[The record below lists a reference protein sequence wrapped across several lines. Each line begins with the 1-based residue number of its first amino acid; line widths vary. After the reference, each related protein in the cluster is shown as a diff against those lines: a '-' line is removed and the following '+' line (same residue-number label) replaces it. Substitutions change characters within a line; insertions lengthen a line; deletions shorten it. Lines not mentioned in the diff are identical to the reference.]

1 MSRQARD
8 IEDQNQHER
17 MAEVRS
23 YKRRPEDISNKIR
36 RCSRDKQLVKHT
48 NQAIENINN
57 AIDTLMTNI
66 DSINNESAW
75 ALEYNTTDELF
86 DQRIK
91 CPPHISNHLR
101 KLQNFKNSKLGGR
114 DIADIRVI
122 DLFRLL
128 NDSDLMDTTLRIID
142 KKDRQPTLKIVIK
155 TIKKIHVKGH
165 GNYTIPPKVLD
176 SFCKNSYVKPTRV
189 VTGLILTSDSIHD
202 KFEQTLPS
210 YSESQNK
217 LSNRGFGPID
227 PYHKD
232 MRDKKKR
239 SIKK

>member
-1 MSRQARD
+1 MS
-8 IEDQNQHER
+8 NQHEKYSESQNQQDK

-23 YKRRPEDISNKIR
+23 YKGRTEDTSNKIR
-36 RCSRDKQLVKHT
+36 RCSRNRELVANT
-48 NQAIENINN
+48 NKAIENINN

-91 CPPHISNHLR
+91 CPPQISNHLR
-101 KLQNFKNSKLGGR
+101 KLQNFKNSKLGGM

-128 NDSDLMDTTLRIID
+128 NDSDLMDVTLKIID
-142 KKDRQPTLKIVIK
+142 KKKRQPTLKIVIK

-165 GNYTIPPKVLD
+165 GNYTISPKVLD
-176 SFCKNSYVKPTRV
+176 SFCRNRYVKPTRDV
-189 VTGLILTSDSIHD
+189 NAFLLTSDNIHD

-217 LSNRGFGPID
+217 LSNRGFGSID
-227 PYHKD
+227 PYHED
-232 MRDKKKR
+232 
-239 SIKK
+239 I

>member
-23 YKRRPEDISNKIR
+23 YKRRTEDISNKIR
-36 RCSRDKQLVKHT
+36 RCSSNKQLVKHT
-48 NQAIENINN
+48 NQAIQNINN

-91 CPPHISNHLR
+91 CPPQISNHLR
-101 KLQNFKNSKLGGR
+101 KLQNFKNSKLEGW

-142 KKDRQPTLKIVIK
+142 KKDRQPTLNIVIK

-165 GNYTIPPKVLD
+165 GNYTIPPKVLG
-176 SFCKNSYVKPTRV
+176 SFCRNRYVKPTRK
-189 VTGLILTSDSIHD
+189 TNDLITMGETIHQ
-202 KFEQTLPS
+202 KFEQKLLKK
-210 YSESQNK
+210 SQPK
-217 LSNRGFGPID
+217 R
-227 PYHKD
+227 
-232 MRDKKKR
+232 KR
-239 SIKK
+239 SKRTFNTITPDPNDWAE